1 MIKRIVQYFDN
12 RRQEERLHQLRMLQ
26 VFADQQLAAHEHS
39 LKIFEGLTQEV
50 LTIAKS
56 QNDFFKSW
64 LESFK
69 VAELPTSSVVR
80 EEDEVRLEKERLREQ
95 GFPVDADIQEQVKW
109 MLKDLGDGE

>member
-69 VAELPTSSVVR
+69 VTELPTSSVVR